1 MGRLLPRL
9 FFLNQHIKERIKIL
23 FSFFF
28 SPIFSTLLLLIIMVI
43 ILLLFVIYFFCFCPY
58 IIILVTRWLST

>member
-9 FFLNQHIKERIKIL
+9 VFLNQHIKERIKIL
-23 FSFFF
+23 FSFFP
-28 SPIFSTLLLLIIMVI
+28 PIFSTLLLLIIMII

-58 IIILVTRWLST
+58 IIILVTRLLST